1 MISDTIYELAEDNYV
16 RKQVSCYVDSKYGS
30 NWRHG
35 PLEKGL
41 EKSVRILFT
50 KDSSLTATLLL
61 QQLTNFPKRRREK
74 NTETVLLTEI
84 TGSHGTI
91 MPLTF
96 SETW

>member
-1 MISDTIYELAEDNYV
+1 MLTAGTVHS
-16 RKQVSCYVDSKYGS
+16 S
-30 NWRHG
+30 NRRHG

-41 EKSVRILFT
+41 QKSVRDLFT

-61 QQLTNFPKRRREK
+61 QQLTSAPKRGREK
-74 NTETVLLTEI
+74 NTETSLLTEI

-91 MPLTF
+91 IPLTF